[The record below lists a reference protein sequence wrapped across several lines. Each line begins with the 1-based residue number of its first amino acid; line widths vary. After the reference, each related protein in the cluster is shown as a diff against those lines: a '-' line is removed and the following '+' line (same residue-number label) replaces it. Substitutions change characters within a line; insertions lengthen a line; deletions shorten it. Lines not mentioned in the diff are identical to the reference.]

1 MILLVHNEKDWG
13 EDMLSNRIKQF
24 REYNKI
30 SYEILAKLLGITEN
44 DYINF
49 ENGTSSPSIHQIER
63 LAFFYNVTVDE
74 FYGFTPRL
82 TLNSQQER
90 PVINDDEVDESIL
103 KLSDL
108 SWDEIQVLLHY
119 RNAENKEEI
128 IKNIINET
136 DKDKK

>member
-1 MILLVHNEKDWG
+1 
-13 EDMLSNRIKQF
+13 MLSNRIKQF

-30 SYEILAKLLGITEN
+30 SSEITAKLLGITEA
-44 DYINF
+44 DYLDF
-49 ENGTSSPSIHQIER
+49 ENGATTPNIMQIER

-82 TLNSQQER
+82 TLNSEKKA
-90 PVINDDEVDESIL
+90 PISDDDNVDEFLL

-119 RNAENKEEI
+119 RNSENKEEI
-128 IKNIINET
+128 IKNIINN
-136 DKDKK
+136 K

>member
-1 MILLVHNEKDWG
+1 
-13 EDMLSNRIKQF
+13 MLGNRLKQF

-30 SYEILAKLLGITEN
+30 SCEILAKLLGITEA

-49 ENGTSSPSIHQIER
+49 ENDTTSPTYLQIER

-82 TLNSQQER
+82 TLNSQPER
-90 PVINDDEVDESIL
+90 PETDDDIIDESIL
-103 KLSDL
+103 KLSQL

-119 RNAENKEEI
+119 RNSDNKEEI
-128 IKNIINET
+128 IKNIINGQ
-136 DKDKK
+136 DKK

>member
-1 MILLVHNEKDWG
+1 
-13 EDMLSNRIKQF
+13 MLSNRIKQF

-30 SYEILAKLLGITEN
+30 SCEILAKLLGITEN

-49 ENGTSSPSIHQIER
+49 ENGITSPSIVQIER

-82 TLNSQQER
+82 TLNSQPER
-90 PVINDDEVDESIL
+90 PVIDDDAVDQTIL

-119 RNAENKEEI
+119 RNSDNKEDI
-128 IKNIINET
+128 IKQILQENNQCKNNTE
-136 DKDKK
+136 DKK

>member
-1 MILLVHNEKDWG
+1 
-13 EDMLSNRIKQF
+13 MLGNRLKQF

-30 SYEILAKLLGITEN
+30 SCEILAKLLGITES

-49 ENGTSSPSIHQIER
+49 ENDTTSPSILQIER

-82 TLNSQQER
+82 TLNSQPER
-90 PVINDDEVDESIL
+90 PETDDDIVDKSIL
-103 KLSDL
+103 KLSQL

-119 RNAENKEEI
+119 RNSDNKEEI
-128 IKNIINET
+128 IKNIINEQ
-136 DKDKK
+136 DKK

>member
-1 MILLVHNEKDWG
+1 
-13 EDMLSNRIKQF
+13 MLGNRLKQF

-30 SYEILAKLLGITEN
+30 SCEILAKLLGITEA

-49 ENGTSSPSIHQIER
+49 ENDTTSPTYLQIER

-82 TLNSQQER
+82 TLNSQLER
-90 PVINDDEVDESIL
+90 PETDDDIIDESIL
-103 KLSDL
+103 KLSQL

-119 RNAENKEEI
+119 RNSDNKEEI
-128 IKNIINET
+128 IKNIINGQ
-136 DKDKK
+136 DKK

>member
-1 MILLVHNEKDWG
+1 
-13 EDMLSNRIKQF
+13 MLGNRLKQF

-30 SYEILAKLLGITEN
+30 SCEILAKLLGITET

-49 ENGTSSPSIHQIER
+49 ENDTTSPTYLQIER

-82 TLNSQQER
+82 TLNSQPER
-90 PVINDDEVDESIL
+90 PETDDDIIDESIL
-103 KLSDL
+103 KLSQL

-119 RNAENKEEI
+119 RNSDNKEEI
-128 IKNIINET
+128 IKNIINGQ
-136 DKDKK
+136 DKK

>member
-1 MILLVHNEKDWG
+1 
-13 EDMLSNRIKQF
+13 MLGNRLKQF

-30 SYEILAKLLGITEN
+30 SCEILAKLLGITET

-49 ENGTSSPSIHQIER
+49 ENDTTSPSILQIER

-82 TLNSQQER
+82 TLNSQPER
-90 PVINDDEVDESIL
+90 PETDDDIVDESIL
-103 KLSDL
+103 KLSQL

-119 RNAENKEEI
+119 RNSDNKEEV
-128 IKNIINET
+128 IKNIINEQ
-136 DKDKK
+136 DKK

>member
-1 MILLVHNEKDWG
+1 
-13 EDMLSNRIKQF
+13 MLGNRLKQF

-30 SYEILAKLLGITEN
+30 SCEILAKLLGITET

-49 ENGTSSPSIHQIER
+49 ENDTTSPSILQIER

-82 TLNSQQER
+82 TLNSQPER
-90 PVINDDEVDESIL
+90 PETDDDIVDESIL
-103 KLSDL
+103 KLSQL

-119 RNAENKEEI
+119 RNSDNKEEVI
-128 IKNIINET
+128 NNIINEQ
-136 DKDKK
+136 DKK

>member
-1 MILLVHNEKDWG
+1 
-13 EDMLSNRIKQF
+13 MLGNRLKQF

-30 SYEILAKLLGITEN
+30 SCEILAKLLGITET

-49 ENGTSSPSIHQIER
+49 ENDTTSPTYLQIER

-82 TLNSQQER
+82 TLNSQPER
-90 PVINDDEVDESIL
+90 PETDDDIIDESIL
-103 KLSDL
+103 KLSQL

-119 RNAENKEEI
+119 RNSDNKEEI
-128 IKNIINET
+128 IKNIIKNIINEQ
-136 DKDKK
+136 DKK

>member
-1 MILLVHNEKDWG
+1 
-13 EDMLSNRIKQF
+13 MLGNRLKQF

-30 SYEILAKLLGITEN
+30 SCEILAKLLGITEA

-49 ENGTSSPSIHQIER
+49 ENDTTSPTYLQIER

-82 TLNSQQER
+82 TLNSQLER
-90 PVINDDEVDESIL
+90 PETNDDIIDESIL
-103 KLSDL
+103 KLSQL

-119 RNAENKEEI
+119 RNSDNKEEI
-128 IKNIINET
+128 IKNIINGQ
-136 DKDKK
+136 DNK

>member
-1 MILLVHNEKDWG
+1 
-13 EDMLSNRIKQF
+13 MLGNRLKQF

-30 SYEILAKLLGITEN
+30 SREILAKLLGITEA

-49 ENGTSSPSIHQIER
+49 ENDTTSPTYLQIER

-82 TLNSQQER
+82 TLNSQPER
-90 PVINDDEVDESIL
+90 PETDDDIIDESIL
-103 KLSDL
+103 KLSQL

-119 RNAENKEEI
+119 RNSDNKEEI
-128 IKNIINET
+128 IKNIINGQ
-136 DKDKK
+136 DKK

>member
-1 MILLVHNEKDWG
+1 
-13 EDMLSNRIKQF
+13 MLGNRLKQF

-30 SYEILAKLLGITEN
+30 SCEILAKLLGITEA

-49 ENGTSSPSIHQIER
+49 ENDTTSPTYLQIER

-82 TLNSQQER
+82 TLNSQLER
-90 PVINDDEVDESIL
+90 PETNDDIIDESIL
-103 KLSDL
+103 KLSQL

-119 RNAENKEEI
+119 RNSDNKEEI
-128 IKNIINET
+128 IKNIINGQ
-136 DKDKK
+136 DKK

>member
-1 MILLVHNEKDWG
+1 
-13 EDMLSNRIKQF
+13 MLSNRIKQF

-30 SYEILAKLLGITEN
+30 SCEILAKLLGITEN

-49 ENGTSSPSIHQIER
+49 EKGTTSPSILQIER

-90 PVINDDEVDESIL
+90 PIIDDDEVDQSIL

-119 RNAENKEEI
+119 RNSDNKEEI

-136 DKDKK
+136 DKNKSSNHLK

>member
-1 MILLVHNEKDWG
+1 VLG
-13 EDMLSNRIKQF
+13 NRLKQF

-30 SYEILAKLLGITEN
+30 SCEILAKLLGITEA

-49 ENGTSSPSIHQIER
+49 ENDTTSPTYLQIER

-82 TLNSQQER
+82 TLNSQPER
-90 PVINDDEVDESIL
+90 PETDDDIIDESIL
-103 KLSDL
+103 KLSQL

-119 RNAENKEEI
+119 RNSDNKEEI
-128 IKNIINET
+128 IKNIINGQ
-136 DKDKK
+136 DKK

>member
-1 MILLVHNEKDWG
+1 
-13 EDMLSNRIKQF
+13 MLSNRIKQF

-30 SYEILAKLLGITEN
+30 SSEITAKLLGITEA
-44 DYINF
+44 DYLDF
-49 ENGTSSPSIHQIER
+49 ENGATTPNIMQIER

-82 TLNSQQER
+82 TLNAEKATAIS
-90 PVINDDEVDESIL
+90 DDDDVGEAVL

-119 RNAENKEEI
+119 RNSENKEEI
-128 IKNIINET
+128 IKNIIDN
-136 DKDKK
+136 K

>member
-1 MILLVHNEKDWG
+1 
-13 EDMLSNRIKQF
+13 MLGNRLKQF

-30 SYEILAKLLGITEN
+30 SCEILAKLLGITET

-49 ENGTSSPSIHQIER
+49 ENDTTSPSILQIER

-82 TLNSQQER
+82 TLNSQPER
-90 PVINDDEVDESIL
+90 PETDDDIVDESIL
-103 KLSDL
+103 KLSQL

-119 RNAENKEEI
+119 RNSDNKEEI
-128 IKNIINET
+128 IRNIINEQ
-136 DKDKK
+136 DKK

>member
-1 MILLVHNEKDWG
+1 
-13 EDMLSNRIKQF
+13 MLSNRIKQF

-30 SYEILAKLLGITEN
+30 SCEILAKLLGITEN

-49 ENGTSSPSIHQIER
+49 ENGTTSPTILQIER
-63 LAFFYNVTVDE
+63 LAFFYNITVDE

-90 PVINDDEVDESIL
+90 PKLDDDKVDENIL

-108 SWDEIQVLLHY
+108 SWDEIQVLLYY
-119 RNAENKEEI
+119 RGSDCKEDI
-128 IKNIINET
+128 IKQILGEKNNDKDNT
-136 DKDKK
+136 DDNNKDKK

>member
-1 MILLVHNEKDWG
+1 
-13 EDMLSNRIKQF
+13 MLSNRIKQF

-30 SYEILAKLLGITEN
+30 SCEILAKLLGITEN

-49 ENGTSSPSIHQIER
+49 EKGTTSPSILQIER

-90 PVINDDEVDESIL
+90 PVIDDDEVDESIL

-119 RNAENKEEI
+119 RNSDNKEEI

-136 DKDKK
+136 DKNKSSNHLK

>member
-1 MILLVHNEKDWG
+1 
-13 EDMLSNRIKQF
+13 MLGNRLKQF

-30 SYEILAKLLGITEN
+30 SCEILAKLLGITET

-49 ENGTSSPSIHQIER
+49 ENDTTSPTYLQIER

-82 TLNSQQER
+82 TLNSQLER
-90 PVINDDEVDESIL
+90 PETNDDIIDESIL
-103 KLSDL
+103 KLSQL

-119 RNAENKEEI
+119 RNSDNKEEI
-128 IKNIINET
+128 IKNIINGQ
-136 DKDKK
+136 DNK

>member
-1 MILLVHNEKDWG
+1 
-13 EDMLSNRIKQF
+13 MLGNRLKQF

-30 SYEILAKLLGITEN
+30 SCEILAKLLGITET

-49 ENGTSSPSIHQIER
+49 ENDTTSPSILQIER

-82 TLNSQQER
+82 TLNSQPER
-90 PVINDDEVDESIL
+90 PETDNDIVDESIL
-103 KLSDL
+103 KLSQL

-119 RNAENKEEI
+119 RNSDNKEEI
-128 IKNIINET
+128 IKNIINEQ
-136 DKDKK
+136 DKK

>member
-1 MILLVHNEKDWG
+1 
-13 EDMLSNRIKQF
+13 MLGNRLKQF

-30 SYEILAKLLGITEN
+30 SCEILAKLLGITEA

-49 ENGTSSPSIHQIER
+49 ENDTTSPTYLQIER

-82 TLNSQQER
+82 TLNSQPER
-90 PVINDDEVDESIL
+90 PETDDDIIDESIL
-103 KLSDL
+103 KLSQL

-119 RNAENKEEI
+119 RNSDNKEEI
-128 IKNIINET
+128 IKNIINGQ
-136 DKDKK
+136 DKR

>member
-1 MILLVHNEKDWG
+1 
-13 EDMLSNRIKQF
+13 MLGNRLKQF

-30 SYEILAKLLGITEN
+30 SCEILAKLLGITET

-49 ENGTSSPSIHQIER
+49 ENDTTSPSILQIER

-82 TLNSQQER
+82 TLNSQPKR
-90 PVINDDEVDESIL
+90 PETDDDDKVDESIL
-103 KLSDL
+103 KLSQL

-119 RNAENKEEI
+119 RNSDNKEEI
-128 IKNIINET
+128 IKNIINGQ
-136 DKDKK
+136 DKK

>member
-1 MILLVHNEKDWG
+1 
-13 EDMLSNRIKQF
+13 MLGNRLKQF

-30 SYEILAKLLGITEN
+30 SCEILAKLLGIPET

-49 ENGTSSPSIHQIER
+49 ENGTTSPSILQIER
-63 LAFFYNVTVDE
+63 LAFFYNITVDE

-90 PVINDDEVDESIL
+90 LETDDNDKVDESIL
-103 KLSDL
+103 KLSQL

-119 RNAENKEEI
+119 RNSDNKEEI
-128 IKNIINET
+128 IQNIINGQ
-136 DKDKK
+136 DKK

>member
-1 MILLVHNEKDWG
+1 
-13 EDMLSNRIKQF
+13 MLSNRLKQF

-30 SYEILAKLLGITEN
+30 SCEILAKLLGITET

-49 ENGTSSPSIHQIER
+49 ENDTTSPSILQIER

-82 TLNSQQER
+82 TLNSQPER
-90 PVINDDEVDESIL
+90 PETDDDIVDESIL
-103 KLSDL
+103 KLSQL

-119 RNAENKEEI
+119 RNSDNKEEV
-128 IKNIINET
+128 IKNIINEQ
-136 DKDKK
+136 DKK

>member
-1 MILLVHNEKDWG
+1 
-13 EDMLSNRIKQF
+13 MLGNRLKQF

-30 SYEILAKLLGITEN
+30 SCEILAKLLGITET

-49 ENGTSSPSIHQIER
+49 ENDTTSPSILQIER

-82 TLNSQQER
+82 TLNSQPER
-90 PVINDDEVDESIL
+90 PETDNDIVDESIL
-103 KLSDL
+103 KLSQL

-119 RNAENKEEI
+119 RNSDNKEEV
-128 IKNIINET
+128 IKNIINEQ
-136 DKDKK
+136 DKK